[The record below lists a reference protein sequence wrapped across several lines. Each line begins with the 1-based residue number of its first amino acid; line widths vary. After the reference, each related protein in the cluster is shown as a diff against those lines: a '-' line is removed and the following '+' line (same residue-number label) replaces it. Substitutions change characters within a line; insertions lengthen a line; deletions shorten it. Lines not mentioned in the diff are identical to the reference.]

1 MSEIAVTRIT
11 QAQTRTSERTW
22 AKRLVVPLLIGHLA
36 ALAFGLGGLLIA
48 LPNPELWA
56 DSALGARTF
65 DFGMTYGGSLHI
77 VFGALTM
84 LAFGAATIG
93 WRKTGTFFVVAYVLS
108 ISSEL
113 LGTGTGWPFGN
124 YEYTSFLG
132 YQVLGRVPFTIP
144 LSWFYVGFSS
154 YLLANLLFAN
164 RRGWQHGALAVI
176 GGAYLLTVW
185 DLVLDPAMA
194 HDSLAVRFWVWSETG
209 PYFGMPI
216 KNFVGWTLTAAAFMA
231 VSRWLWRDDPDSR
244 EYPAW
249 LPFTVYLA
257 NVIFGIA
264 LSLSVGL
271 WEPALL
277 ALVFGVVP
285 AALAWRVQ
293 WLARRTPEV
302 AHGASG

>member
-1 MSEIAVTRIT
+1 MSEIAAT
-11 QAQTRTSERTW
+11 QVPQVHTRTSERTW
-22 AKRLVVPLLIGHLA
+22 PQRLVVPLLLGHLA

-56 DSALGARTF
+56 DSATGARTF

-77 VFGALTM
+77 IFGALTM

-113 LGTGTGWPFGN
+113 IGTGTGWPFGN

-154 YLLANLLFAN
+154 YLLANLLFTN
-164 RRGWQHGALAVI
+164 RQGWQRGALAVI

-194 HDSLAVRFWVWSETG
+194 HDSLAVRFWIWSETG

-216 KNFVGWTLTAAAFMA
+216 KNFIGWTLTAAAFMA
-231 VSRWLWRDDPDSR
+231 VSRWLWREDAEPR
-244 EYPAW
+244 EYPGW

-257 NVIFGIA
+257 NVIFAIA

-285 AALAWRVQ
+285 AALAWRAQ
-293 WLARRTPEV
+293 WLNRRAGEV
-302 AHGASG
+302 SHGTTG